1 MVGWDGFG
9 RPIVCFVTQP
19 EDWWAR
25 FPQTAGAL
33 ADHVHMRLF
42 AAIVPPE
49 EARKEL
55 AEVVRAAG
63 PDTPEL
69 AAVPTAEMLIP
80 VTGFG
85 NVSQRDA
92 VQLVSKLTRA
102 AASWPRPDLRF
113 AGSAALEWPG
123 DENVWARLDGDVDG
137 ALTIGRGVPPAVKT
151 LGFLVDRRAFR
162 PWMAV
167 GSITDHTTAPY
178 LERLVDQ
185 LDEFK
190 GTMWTLESLS
200 IVRKVPLDEAGK
212 VEEVVLDEVPLGS

>member
-1 MVGWDGFG
+1 
-9 RPIVCFVTQP
+9 
-19 EDWWAR
+19 
-25 FPQTAGAL
+25 
-33 ADHVHMRLF
+33 MRLF

-49 EARKEL
+49 LARKEL
-55 AEVVRAAG
+55 AEAVRAAG
-63 PDTPEL
+63 PDSPEL
-69 AAVPTAEMLIP
+69 ATVPVEDMRIP

-92 VQLVSKLTRA
+92 LQLISTLARTAVA
-102 AASWPRPDLRF
+102 WPRPELRF

-137 ALTIGRGVPPAVKT
+137 ALTIGRGVPPAVKR

-167 GSITDHTTAPY
+167 GAITDHTTAPY
-178 LERLVDQ
+178 LEKLVGD

-190 GTMWTLESLS
+190 GSLWTLETLT
-200 IVRKVPLDEAGK
+200 IVRKVPLDQSGK
-212 VEEVVLDEVPLGS
+212 VEEIVLDEIPLGSSGG

>member
-1 MVGWDGFG
+1 MVGWDGFS

-25 FPQTAGAL
+25 FPQTGGAL

-92 VQLVSKLTRA
+92 VQLISKLTRA

-123 DENVWARLDGDVDG
+123 RQDLQRSAFPRHG
-137 ALTIGRGVPPAVKT
+137 AVLISRFSGCSGCAGPGTRTAGP
-151 LGFLVDRRAFR
+151 R
-162 PWMAV
+162 P
-167 GSITDHTTAPY
+167 G
-178 LERLVDQ
+178 
-185 LDEFK
+185 
-190 GTMWTLESLS
+190 
-200 IVRKVPLDEAGK
+200 
-212 VEEVVLDEVPLGS
+212 

>member
-1 MVGWDGFG
+1 L
-9 RPIVCFVTQP
+9 
-19 EDWWAR
+19 
-25 FPQTAGAL
+25 PQNGGTL

-49 EARKEL
+49 LARKEL
-55 AEVVRAAG
+55 AEAVRAAG
-63 PDTPEL
+63 PDSPEL
-69 AAVPTAEMLIP
+69 AAVPVEDMRIP

-92 VQLVSKLTRA
+92 LQLISTLARA
-102 AASWPRPDLRF
+102 AAAWPRPELRF

-137 ALTIGRGVPPAVKT
+137 ALTIGRGVPPAVKR

-167 GSITDHTTAPY
+167 GAITDHTTAPY
-178 LERLVDQ
+178 LEKLVGD

-190 GTMWTLESLS
+190 GSLWTLETLT
-200 IVRKVPLDEAGK
+200 IVRKVPLDQSGK
-212 VEEVVLDEVPLGS
+212 VEEIVLDEIPLGRSDG

>member
-1 MVGWDGFG
+1 MVGWDGFP
-9 RPIVCFVTQP
+9 RPVVCFVVPTV
-19 EDWWAR
+19 DWWAR
-25 FPQTAGAL
+25 FPQTGRAL

-49 EARKEL
+49 VARKEL
-55 AEVVRAAG
+55 AEVVRAAR

-69 AAVPTAEMLIP
+69 AAVPVAEMLIP
-80 VTGFG
+80 VTSFG

-92 VQLVSKLTRA
+92 LQLIGTLARS
-102 AASWPRPDLRF
+102 AASWPRPELRF

-137 ALTIGRGVPPAVKT
+137 ALAIGRGVPQAVKR

-178 LERLVDQ
+178 LERLVAD

-190 GTMWTLESLS
+190 GTMWTLETLS
-200 IVRKVPLDEAGK
+200 IVRKVPLEEAGR

>member
-1 MVGWDGFG
+1 V
-9 RPIVCFVTQP
+9 
-19 EDWWAR
+19 
-25 FPQTAGAL
+25 L

-49 EARKEL
+49 LARKEL
-55 AEVVRAAG
+55 AEAVRAAG
-63 PDTPEL
+63 PDSPEL
-69 AAVPTAEMLIP
+69 AAVPVEDMRIP

-92 VQLVSKLTRA
+92 LQLISTLARTA
-102 AASWPRPDLRF
+102 AAWPRPELRF

-137 ALTIGRGVPPAVKT
+137 ALTIGRGVPPAVKR

-178 LERLVDQ
+178 LERLVGD

-190 GTMWTLESLS
+190 GSMWTLETLT
-200 IVRKVPLDEAGK
+200 IVRKVPLDQSGK
-212 VEEVVLDEVPLGS
+212 VEELVLDEIPLGS

>member
-1 MVGWDGFG
+1 M
-9 RPIVCFVTQP
+9 
-19 EDWWAR
+19 
-25 FPQTAGAL
+25 PQTSAAL
-33 ADHVHMRLF
+33 ADHVHRRLF

-49 EARKEL
+49 VARKEL

-69 AAVPTAEMLIP
+69 AP
-80 VTGFG
+80 VSVEDMRIHVTSFG

-92 VQLVSKLTRA
+92 LMLVDTLAEA
-102 AASWPRPDLRF
+102 AKAWPRPELRF

-137 ALTIGRGVPPAVKT
+137 ALTIGRGVPPAVKR

-162 PWMAV
+162 PWLPV

-178 LERLVDQ
+178 LERLVADLDQ
-185 LDEFK
+185 FK
-190 GTMWTLESLS
+190 GSLWSLDTLA
-200 IVRKVPLDEAGK
+200 IIRKVPLDEGGR
-212 VEEVVLDEVPLGS
+212 VEEVVLDEVQLGS